1 MGDFGA
7 LVSIKRL
14 DGKDLTTQEVNT
26 LQAMASTL
34 AEELELTGSM
44 GKAYS
49 YQTGTTKTSQGAVR
63 AVNILLSDY
72 HGDEQDFDWHQPV
85 EKKNVQVVAQAV
97 AAKLPAETY
106 KVSGSFEWW

>member
-7 LVSIKRL
+7 LVSIKRV
-14 DGKDLTTQEVNT
+14 DGKDLSTEEVNT
-26 LQAMASTL
+26 LKDIASTL
-34 AEELELTGSM
+34 SEELELVGSM
-44 GKAYS
+44 GKTYS

-72 HGDEQDFDWHQPV
+72 HGDDQDFDWHKPV
-85 EKKNVQVVAQAV
+85 EKKNVQVVARAV
-97 AAKLPAETY
+97 AAQLTADTY